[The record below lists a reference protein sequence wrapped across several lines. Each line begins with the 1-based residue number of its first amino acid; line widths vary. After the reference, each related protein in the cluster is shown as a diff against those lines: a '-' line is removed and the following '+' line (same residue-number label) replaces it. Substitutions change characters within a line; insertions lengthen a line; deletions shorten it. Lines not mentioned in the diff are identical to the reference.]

1 MDRTSAAYDEDF
13 YAWTQTQAQEFRRA
27 GAERDNAPIDWE
39 NVAEEIE
46 SMGRGQRSDVR
57 NRLCV
62 LLTHLLKW
70 QHCPEL
76 RERCANGWR
85 RTVREQWKQ
94 VACEFDDSPSL
105 RRQLGDLFV
114 IAYADARE
122 YAADEADVAIAHF
135 PSDPTFTLD
144 DALDPAFPPDLFPP
158 ELRG

>member
-13 YAWTQTQAQEFRRA
+13 YAWTQAQAQELRRA

-46 SMGRGQRSDVR
+46 SMGRGQRSEVR

-70 QHCPEL
+70 QNCPEL

-85 RTVREQWKQ
+85 RTVREQRKQ
-94 VACEFDDSPSL
+94 VARELDDSPSL
-105 RRQLGDLFV
+105 RRQIGELFAT
-114 IAYADARE
+114 AYADARE
-122 YAADEADVAIAHF
+122 YAADEAEVPVDCFPVEPHF
-135 PSDPTFTLD
+135 TVD
-144 DALDPAFPPDLFPP
+144 DALAPHFPDDLFPR
-158 ELRG
+158 EAR